1 MDKYINMLNIDF
13 QYMVPIDGSNTVYQY
28 KGVCPYLRGSIWR
41 KVNVTDIV
49 DNKVYCPITGK
60 REIRESENVGIYQED
75 DNRMIFKTFQDSIGD
90 GDLIIFVKDIK
101 LYNRS

>member
-13 QYMVPIDGSNTVYQY
+13 QYMVPIDGSNTVYRY
-28 KGVCPYLRGSIWR
+28 EGESPYLRGSIWR

-49 DNKVYCPITGK
+49 DNKVECPITGK
-60 REIRESENVGIYQED
+60 REIKESENVGIYQED
-75 DNRMIFKTFQDSIGD
+75 DNRMVFKTFQDSIGD